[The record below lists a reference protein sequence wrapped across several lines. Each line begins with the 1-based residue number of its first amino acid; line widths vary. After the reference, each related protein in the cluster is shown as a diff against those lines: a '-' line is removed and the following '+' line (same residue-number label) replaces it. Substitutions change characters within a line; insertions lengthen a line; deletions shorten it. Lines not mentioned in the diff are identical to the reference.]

1 MLSLIPTQISCRHGV
16 SPSEALSVST
26 LLKHQADRWDQD
38 IILKNRP
45 AISDNMSEDFRH
57 ISNKGVISDKAAF
70 LKGIVSA
77 DLVINP
83 YTVEDLDIR
92 IYGTCALICG
102 RTRMTGSYKGSP
114 FRSHYRYV
122 DTYVLKDGRW
132 KVCNVQIT
140 AMPD

>member
-1 MLSLIPTQISCRHGV
+1 MLSLIPAQISCRHGV
-16 SPSEALSVST
+16 SPSEALSVAA

-45 AISDNMSEDFRH
+45 AISDNMSDDFRH

-70 LKGIVSA
+70 LQGIVSA

-102 RTRMTGSYKGSP
+102 RTNMTGSYKGAP